1 MSDILKRS
9 IGRPKSFNCQEEL
22 KEQINEYIRIWE
34 SQGRP
39 LTVVGLALYL
49 GVSRETLCVYERG
62 IYDTEFNNY
71 SDIIKKTKMYI
82 EMLKWEALLV
92 GDFDKTGLIFDLKV
106 NHKCRTDDFDDNYIN
121 AKIDNSIN
129 INLDLKDY
137 TDEELRT
144 IAESRKIIEAK
155 RIN

>member
-22 KEQINEYIRIWE
+22 KEKINEYIITWE

-49 GVSRETLCVYERG
+49 GVV
-62 IYDTEFNNY
+62 YDTEQNNF

-82 EMLKWEALLV
+82 EMLKWEALLA

-137 TDEELRT
+137 TDD
-144 IAESRKIIEAK
+144 K
-155 RIN
+155 RLY

>member
-1 MSDILKRS
+1 
-9 IGRPKSFNCQEEL
+9 
-22 KEQINEYIRIWE
+22 
-34 SQGRP
+34 
-39 LTVVGLALYL
+39 
-49 GVSRETLCVYERG
+49 
-62 IYDTEFNNY
+62 
-71 SDIIKKTKMYI
+71 MYI
-82 EMLKWEALLV
+82 EMLKWEALLA

-106 NHKCRTDDFDDNYIN
+106 NHKCRTDDFEDNYIN

>member
-1 MSDILKRS
+1 V
-9 IGRPKSFNCQEEL
+9 
-22 KEQINEYIRIWE
+22 
-34 SQGRP
+34 
-39 LTVVGLALYL
+39 T
-49 GVSRETLCVYERG
+49 RETLCVYERG
-62 IYDTEFNNY
+62 AYDTEKNNF

-92 GDFDKTGLIFDLKV
+92 RDGDFDKTGLIFDLKV
-106 NHKCRTDDFDDNYIN
+106 NHKCQTDDFEEKYIN
-121 AKIDNSIN
+121 TKIHNSVN

-137 TDEELRT
+137 TNEELQT